1 MIKLKAIWI
10 VLRYDIGI
18 WFVGLI
24 TNWLPDNRITIKL
37 RGFLF
42 KPFIYKCGKSFTL
55 AKNVQ
60 LKSTN
65 KLVIGDNVYLASGVW
80 LNAMGGLTIGDEVV
94 MGPYVVLSTGT
105 HQFKNGSARFGG
117 SIFES
122 ISIGRGSWLAS
133 HVSVRAG
140 VKIGA
145 GVLAAAH
152 AAITKDV
159 PDNVIV
165 GGVPAKIIG
174 PRRDTD
180 AKVRFSKFEE
190 D

>member
-1 MIKLKAIWI
+1 MKKLKAIWI
-10 VLRYDIGI
+10 VFRYDIGI
-18 WFVGLI
+18 WFAGLI

-42 KPFIYKCGKSFTL
+42 KPFIYKCGKGFTL

-65 KLVIGDNVYLASGVW
+65 KLVIGNDVYLASGVW
-80 LNAMGGLTIGDEVV
+80 LNAMGGMTIGDKVV
-94 MGPYVVLSTGT
+94 MGPYVVVSTGT

-117 SIFES
+117 SVFEPVT
-122 ISIGRGSWLAS
+122 IGRGTWLAS
-133 HVSVRAG
+133 HVVIRAG

-165 GGVPAKIIG
+165 GGVPAKVIG
-174 PRRDTD
+174 PRTD
-180 AKVRFSKFEE
+180 SDKQVQYSRF